1 MSSRRLCVHPV
12 TVYTQR
18 WASCVQ
24 RVRSLPWADSSPSF
38 TVNLWEQI
46 HSEGEWECSRSWD
59 LVVDKTAMV
68 YHLMELTQKLFCFK
82 MLYIKK
88 YLWFGQMTTVY
99 HPLNLSYMA
108 WIHKN
113 LILKLLDS
121 QEERTLALS
130 DKSWKEIILKRPSSF

>member
-1 MSSRRLCVHPV
+1 
-12 TVYTQR
+12 
-18 WASCVQ
+18 
-24 RVRSLPWADSSPSF
+24 
-38 TVNLWEQI
+38 
-46 HSEGEWECSRSWD
+46 
-59 LVVDKTAMV
+59 
-68 YHLMELTQKLFCFK
+68 
-82 MLYIKK
+82 
-88 YLWFGQMTTVY
+88 MTTVY